1 MGKQVSV
8 LKDIPGMVL
17 ARTVAMLANEASLL
31 VQEEVADAAGV
42 NLAMRKGANYPQGTL
57 EWAEQWGFSSVVET
71 LENLR
76 GIYGERYQTSHWLQQ
91 KAKIN

>member
-1 MGKQVSV
+1 
-8 LKDIPGMVL
+8 
-17 ARTVAMLANEASLL
+17 
-31 VQEEVADAAGV
+31 
-42 NLAMRKGANYPQGTL
+42 MRKGANYPKGTL

-76 GIYGERYQTSHWLQQ
+76 EIYGERYQTSHWLQQ